1 MPRLA
6 WVVLVA
12 LLLPTSVPARAD
24 VLRATRAQPIFEASH
39 TVDIKIDN
47 GVATYTVR
55 RMFSNPGTVPDQIE
69 LQIDLPYG
77 SAATGLR
84 IRASDRWYDG
94 VLMERDR
101 AAALYKE
108 MTGFGSAVAKDP
120 ALLAWI
126 WADKLSLQVFPVM
139 PGTVATVE
147 YTLTAP
153 TRYERGRYYVSYP
166 RVAEPSSDGGPDQHS
181 DLALAVPVVTVHPSW
196 GDARTAIIVDGK
208 RVARDTPIV
217 LVPPPRPV
225 WYDTIEASPS
235 ASYVASTL
243 VIPPSSHTSKTF
255 TTATVSL
262 ELMHTYKSDLEVEL
276 LTPAGERVPLQERS
290 GGGDNDLRGT
300 FPVVLPANTTGAGTW
315 RLVVSDHVALDTG
328 TLDHWSLTF
337 GDGKDKTLA
346 QSTDTPLFVPDA
358 PESETDGGVATIS
371 VAVPPI
377 ATWQAR
383 LGRVVASDKHAF
395 ARLEL
400 DVAPQLVATPK
411 KAQVVFVLDASY
423 SLGEAAVDA
432 QLDIVRAY
440 MTHVPDAEVEIVT
453 YRRHAQR
460 VFNRFVAA
468 SDFDDALA
476 VARARAAFAL
486 GNGSALDEGALLAT
500 SLLDARKGPRRIV
513 LTTDELLRKTLAPN
527 KALAAFAKLSPDTI
541 VHVVVPQLDSDDRP
555 HLARR
560 DNAPLAPIATRH
572 HGIYVDLFGL
582 PAQTIKS
589 LVPVVLELVRPT
601 RIENVAVSKLELGPE
616 TFPDGNV
623 LREGDG
629 LRIMLD
635 TPDAPTSVTL
645 SGMLWSDPIHKD
657 VTVGAPFS
665 IATAAF
671 VFGADAH
678 HDLSDAEQ
686 MKIAMFG
693 KAVSPVT
700 SYVAAEPGVRPST
713 IGLEEGWGTIGSGRY
728 GTIGYG
734 SGSGVATVVPPDW
747 RQLIDTEACV
757 QKVRPTASWSV
768 TLNVETSYDE
778 VLDVGIPAP
787 SAMAT
792 CLAETTW
799 MLRLDRAQ
807 FYEPTNAYTVEL
819 SGSAAE

>member
-1 MPRLA
+1 
-6 WVVLVA
+6 
-12 LLLPTSVPARAD
+12 
-24 VLRATRAQPIFEASH
+24 
-39 TVDIKIDN
+39 
-47 GVATYTVR
+47 
-55 RMFSNPGTVPDQIE
+55 
-69 LQIDLPYG
+69 
-77 SAATGLR
+77 
-84 IRASDRWYDG
+84 
-94 VLMERDR
+94 
-101 AAALYKE
+101 

-120 ALLAWI
+120 ALLAWM

-147 YTLTAP
+147 YRLTAP

-166 RVAEPSSDGGPDQHS
+166 RLAAASRTDDEVQQAAG
-181 DLALAVPVVTVHPSW
+181 LALAVPVVTVHPSW

-208 RVARDTPIV
+208 RVGRDTPIV
-217 LVPPPRPV
+217 LVPPPRPA
-225 WYDTIEASPS
+225 WYDELEVSPT
-235 ASYVASTL
+235 ASYVASTI

-255 TTATVSL
+255 TKATVSL
-262 ELMHTYKSDLEVEL
+262 ELAHTYKSDLQVEL
-276 LTPAGERVPLQERS
+276 LTPAGERIPVHEQS

-300 FPVVLPANTTGAGTW
+300 FSLVFPEKTTGAGTW
-315 RLVVSDHVALDTG
+315 RLVVSDHAALDTG
-328 TLDHWSLTF
+328 TLDHWSITF
-337 GDGKDKTLA
+337 GDGKDKTFA

-358 PESETDGGVATIS
+358 PESSNDGGVATI
-371 VAVPPI
+371 AIAAPPI
-377 ATWQAR
+377 TTWQAR

-395 ARLEL
+395 ARLEI
-400 DVAPQLVATPK
+400 DVAPQLVETPK

-423 SLGEAAVDA
+423 SLGEAAVTA
-432 QLDIVRAY
+432 QIDMIRAY

-460 VFNRFVAA
+460 VFNRFVPA
-468 SDFDDALA
+468 SGLDDALA
-476 VARARAAFAL
+476 VARSRAAFAL
-486 GNGSALDEGALLAT
+486 GNGSALDEGAQLAT
-500 SLLDARKGPRRIV
+500 SLLAPRKGPRRIV
-513 LTTDELLRKTLAPN
+513 LTTDELIRKTLAPN

-541 VHVVVPQLDSDDRP
+541 VHVVVPQLDGDDRP

-560 DNAPLAPIATRH
+560 DEAPLAPVATRH

-601 RIENVAVSKLELGPE
+601 RIENVAVSGLQLAPE
-616 TFPDGNV
+616 TFPDGNL

-635 TPDAPTSVTL
+635 TPNAPTSLTL
-645 SGMLWSDPIHKD
+645 SGMLWSDPLRKD
-657 VTVGAPFS
+657 VTVAGAFS

-713 IGLEEGWGTIGSGRY
+713 IGFGEWDTLGMGSY
-728 GTIGYG
+728 GTIGHG
-734 SGSGVATVVPPDW
+734 SGTGVGRNIAPPDW
-747 RQLIDTEACV
+747 SRLIDTEACV
-757 QKVRPTASWSV
+757 QKVHPTESWSV

-778 VLDVGIPAP
+778 VLDVSLPTP
-787 SAMAT
+787 SPMAS

-799 MLRLDRAQ
+799 ALRLDRAE
-807 FYEPTNAYTVEL
+807 FYQQTNAYTVEL
-819 SGSAAE
+819 SGSAAR